1 MIPHGSSIESIPRH
15 VTKAAARREL
25 GLEAD
30 GRVILFLGMIKKY
43 KGLEYLAEAFESVRS
58 RLPDARLL
66 IVGRV
71 DTDDPESAD
80 AYARLLGELEGRAG
94 VHTVPGYVPFD
105 RLATYLLASD
115 VVALP
120 YVKSYTSGVLL
131 WAYAAG
137 RPVVVTSTGGLAE
150 SVVAGQSGFV
160 VPPRDTPALAEALV
174 GVIQSPERSDA
185 MGDYARNLAETRYSW
200 PTVAERTLKLYRELL
215 NRPEEEDSSAP
226 AGETPATERPAR
238 REALSR

>member
-1 MIPHGSSIESIPRH
+1 
-15 VTKAAARREL
+15 
-25 GLEAD
+25 
-30 GRVILFLGMIKKY
+30 
-43 KGLEYLAEAFESVRS
+43 
-58 RLPDARLL
+58 LPDARLL

-71 DTDDPESAD
+71 DTDDPESAGF
-80 AYARLLGELEGRAG
+80 YARLLGDFEGRPGIQA
-94 VHTVPGYVPFD
+94 VPGYVPFN

-150 SVVAGQSGFV
+150 SVDVGKSGFV
-160 VPPRDTPALAEALV
+160 VPPRDSRALAEALV
-174 GVIQSPERSDA
+174 GVIQSPSRSDA

-200 PTVAERTLKLYRELL
+200 PTAAAQTLKLYRELL
-215 NRPEEEDSSAP
+215 
-226 AGETPATERPAR
+226 GRPA
-238 REALSR
+238 EDALSAQTGATPGSEGPGSRRAFSR